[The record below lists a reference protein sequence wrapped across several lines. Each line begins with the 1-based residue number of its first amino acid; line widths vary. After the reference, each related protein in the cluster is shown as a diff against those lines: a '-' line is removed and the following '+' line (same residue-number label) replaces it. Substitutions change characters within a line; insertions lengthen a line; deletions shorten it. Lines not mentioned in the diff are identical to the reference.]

1 MTLLASDIQAAV
13 QAGGYGTD
21 TAAQQL
27 TFLRGLLRRLYGMRR
42 WRFLEQTNSALVTA
56 VATPTVSLATIT
68 TLTHVDAVRLTFGT
82 TVYDL
87 EHRPEQ
93 LVRAYDADDQTARI
107 PLYWAQRN
115 ATIQFWP
122 RPDRIYTVQLDYLEL
137 PTLPAVASDPIVWPD
152 QHADVLTWG
161 VIERMGA
168 RQRDAAMT
176 NLGREE
182 YTAALKE
189 MLQAFGIQQR
199 QTTGRVE
206 QWSGWADV
214 QR

>member
-1 MTLLASDIQAAV
+1 MTLLASDVQAAV
-13 QAGGYGTD
+13 QAEGYGTD

-42 WRFLEQTNSALVTA
+42 WRFLEQTNTSLSTA

-82 TVYDL
+82 TVYGL

-93 LVRAYDADDQTARI
+93 LLRDYDACDQTVSV
-107 PLYWAQRN
+107 PLYWTQRN
-115 ATIQFWP
+115 NTIQFWP
-122 RPDRIYTVQLDYLEL
+122 RPDRIYTIQLDYLEL
-137 PTLPAVASDPIVWPD
+137 PTLPTVAGDTVTWPD
-152 QHADVLTWG
+152 SYLDVLTWG
-161 VIERMGA
+161 VAKRMAA
-168 RQRDAAMT
+168 RQRDAAMAS
-176 NLGREE
+176 LADGE
-182 YTAALKE
+182 YTAALRE
-189 MLQAFGIQQR
+189 MLQAHGVQQR
-199 QTTGRVE
+199 QTSDRVE